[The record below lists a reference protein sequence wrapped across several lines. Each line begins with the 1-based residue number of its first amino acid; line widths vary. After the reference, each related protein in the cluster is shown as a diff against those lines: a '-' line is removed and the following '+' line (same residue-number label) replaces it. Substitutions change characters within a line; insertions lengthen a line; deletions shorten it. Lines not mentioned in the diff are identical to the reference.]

1 MIADSAL
8 RTMAGI
14 CTAILVAAAFSLAQS
29 VLAPVAFALFV
40 IALAW
45 PLQRGLEPRL
55 GGAVAMIVT
64 LLVSLTVVGVMVF
77 LASWGFGRVGAWVVA
92 NGAMLQELYLRK
104 LEWAAAQGIEID
116 PIIAEHFN
124 MRSLVRLAQEVLSQL
139 QGLLTFVAVTL
150 VFMILGLLETGAVA
164 RGLATMGGTAEAMLG
179 ALSETS
185 SKLRTYMA
193 VRTVMSAFTGLAVF
207 AFAYAMGLELA
218 AEWGVIAFVLNY
230 IPFIGSFLATLFPTV
245 FAILQFGSWQAAIAV
260 FACLQVIQFLSGSYI
275 EPRLAGARLA
285 ISPFMVLVA
294 VFLGAFIWG
303 VPGAFIG
310 VPALIAA
317 LTICE
322 RFDGSRWVATLLSG
336 KQ

>member
-1 MIADSAL
+1 MITDSAL

-14 CTAILVAAAFSLAQS
+14 CTAILVAAALSLAQS
-29 VLAPVAFALFV
+29 VLAPIAFALFV

-45 PLQRGLEPRL
+45 PLQRGLEARL

-64 LLVSLTVVGVMVF
+64 LLVTLTVVGVMVF

-92 NGAMLQELYLRK
+92 NGATLQDLYLRK

-150 VFMILGLLETGAVA
+150 VFMILGLLETGGVA
-164 RGLATMGGTAEAMLG
+164 RSLNTMGSTATAMLD

-193 VRTVMSAFTGLAVF
+193 VRTVMSALTGLAVF

-245 FAILQFGSWQAAIAV
+245 FAILQFGSWQVAIAV
-260 FACLQVIQFLSGSYI
+260 FACLQVIQFMSGSYI

-294 VFLGAFIWG
+294 VFLGALLWG

-317 LTICE
+317 LTVCD
-322 RFDGSRWVATLLSG
+322 RFEGSRWVAVLLSG
-336 KQ
+336 R

>member
-14 CTAILVAAAFSLAQS
+14 CTAIAVATALSLAQS
-29 VLAPVAFALFV
+29 VLAPVAFALFL

-45 PLQRGLEPRL
+45 PLQRGLEPLL
-55 GGAVAMIVT
+55 GGAVAMIAT
-64 LLVSLTVVGVMVF
+64 LLVTLTVVGVMVF
-77 LASWGFGRVGAWVVA
+77 LAAWGFGRVGAWVVA
-92 NGAMLQELYLRK
+92 NGAMLQDLYVRK
-104 LEWAAAQGIEID
+104 LEWAAAQGIEVA
-116 PIIAEHFN
+116 PILAEHFN
-124 MRSLVRLAQEVLSQL
+124 MRVLVRLAQEVLGQL

-150 VFMILGLLETGAVA
+150 VFMILGLLETG
-164 RGLATMGGTAEAMLG
+164 GTARRMRALGSTADALLG
-179 ALSETS
+179 ALGETA

-193 VRTVMSAFTGLAVF
+193 VRTVMSALTGLAVF
-207 AFAYAMGLELA
+207 AFAHAMGLELA

-245 FAILQFGSWQAAIAV
+245 FAIVQFGSWQAAITV

-285 ISPFMVLVA
+285 ISAFMVLVA

-317 LTICE
+317 LTMCE
-322 RFDGSRWVATLLSG
+322 RFEGSRWVATLLSG
-336 KQ
+336 K

>member
-1 MIADSAL
+1 MITDSAL

-14 CTAILVAAAFSLAQS
+14 CTAILVAAALSLAQS
-29 VLAPVAFALFV
+29 VLAPIAFALFV

-45 PLQRGLEPRL
+45 PLQRRLEARL

-64 LLVSLTVVGVMVF
+64 LLVTLTVVGVMVF

-92 NGAMLQELYLRK
+92 NGATLQDLYLRK

-150 VFMILGLLETGAVA
+150 VFMILGLLETGGVA
-164 RGLATMGGTAEAMLG
+164 RSLNTMGSTATAMLG

-193 VRTVMSAFTGLAVF
+193 VRTVMSALTGLAVF

-245 FAILQFGSWQAAIAV
+245 FAILQFGSWQVAIAV
-260 FACLQVIQFLSGSYI
+260 FACLQVIQFMSGSYI

-294 VFLGAFIWG
+294 VFLGALLWG

-317 LTICE
+317 LTVCD
-322 RFDGSRWVATLLSG
+322 RFEGSRWVAVLLSG
-336 KQ
+336 R

>member
-1 MIADSAL
+1 MITDSAL

-14 CTAILVAAAFSLAQS
+14 CTAILVAAALSLAQS
-29 VLAPVAFALFV
+29 VLAPIAFALFV

-45 PLQRGLEPRL
+45 PLQRRLEARL

-64 LLVSLTVVGVMVF
+64 LLVTLTVVGVMVF
-77 LASWGFGRVGAWVVA
+77 LASWGFGRVGAWVIA
-92 NGAMLQELYLRK
+92 NGATLQELYLRQ

-150 VFMILGLLETGAVA
+150 VFMILGLLETGGVA
-164 RGLATMGGTAEAMLG
+164 RSLNTMGSTAAAMLD

-193 VRTVMSAFTGLAVF
+193 VRTVMSALTGLAVF
-207 AFAYAMGLELA
+207 GFAYAMGLELA

-245 FAILQFGSWQAAIAV
+245 FAILQFGSWQAAITV
-260 FACLQVIQFLSGSYI
+260 FACLQIIQFMSGSYI

-285 ISPFMVLVA
+285 ISAFMVLVA
-294 VFLGAFIWG
+294 VFVGAFLWG

-310 VPALIAA
+310 VPALIAV
-317 LTICE
+317 LTVCD
-322 RFDGSRWVATLLSG
+322 RFAGSRWVATLLSG
-336 KQ
+336 K

>member
-1 MIADSAL
+1 MTPDGAL
-8 RTMAGI
+8 RTMAGL
-14 CTAILVAAAFSLAQS
+14 CTAILAAAALSLAQS
-29 VLAPVAFALFV
+29 VLAPVAFALFL

-64 LLVSLTVVGVMVF
+64 LLVTLTVVAVMVF
-77 LASWGFGRVGAWVVA
+77 LAAWGFGRVGGWVIA
-92 NGAMLQELYLRK
+92 NAAMLQELYLRK
-104 LEWAAAQGIEID
+104 LEWAAAQGVEIA
-116 PIIAEHFN
+116 PILAEQLN
-124 MRSLVRLAQEVLSQL
+124 MRSLVRLAQEVLGQL

-150 VFMILGLLETGAVA
+150 VFMILGLLETGGTA
-164 RGLATMGGTAEAMLG
+164 RRMQAMGGTAEALLG
-179 ALSETS
+179 GFAETA

-193 VRTVMSAFTGLAVF
+193 VRTVMSALTGLAVF

-245 FAILQFGSWQAAIAV
+245 FAILQFGSWQSAITV
-260 FACLQVIQFLSGSYI
+260 FASLQVIQFLSGSYI
-275 EPRLAGARLA
+275 EPRLAGRRLA

-294 VFLGAFIWG
+294 VFLGALIWG

-322 RFDGSRWVATLLSG
+322 RFEGSRWVAALMSG
-336 KQ
+336 R

>member
-1 MIADSAL
+1 MTPDGAL
-8 RTMAGI
+8 RTMAGL
-14 CTAILVAAAFSLAQS
+14 CTAILAAAALSLAQS
-29 VLAPVAFALFV
+29 VLAPVAFALFL

-64 LLVSLTVVGVMVF
+64 LLVTLTVVAVMVF
-77 LASWGFGRVGAWVVA
+77 LAAWGFGRVGGWVIA
-92 NGAMLQELYLRK
+92 NAAMLQELYLRK
-104 LEWAAAQGIEID
+104 LEWAAAQGVEIA
-116 PIIAEHFN
+116 PILAEQLN
-124 MRSLVRLAQEVLSQL
+124 MRSLVRLAQEVLGQL

-150 VFMILGLLETGAVA
+150 VFMILGLLDTGGTA
-164 RGLATMGGTAEAMLG
+164 RRMRAMGGTAGQVLEALC
-179 ALSETS
+179 ETG

-193 VRTVMSAFTGLAVF
+193 VRTVMSVLTGIAV
-207 AFAYAMGLELA
+207 AIFAYAMGLELA

-245 FAILQFGSWQAAIAV
+245 FAILQFGSWQSAITV

-275 EPRLAGARLA
+275 EPILAGQRLA
-285 ISPFMVLVA
+285 ISAFMVLVA
-294 VFLGAFIWG
+294 VFLGAFVWG

-322 RFDGSRWVATLLSG
+322 RFEGSRWAAALLSG
-336 KQ
+336 K

>member
-14 CTAILVAAAFSLAQS
+14 CTAILVAAALMLAQS
-29 VLAPVAFALFV
+29 VLAPVAFALFL

-45 PLQRGLEPRL
+45 PLQRRLEPVL

-64 LLVSLTVVGVMVF
+64 LLVTLTVVAVMVF
-77 LASWGFGRVGAWVVA
+77 LAAWGFGRVGRWVTA
-92 NGAMLQELYLRK
+92 NAGMLQELYLRK
-104 LEWAAAQGIEID
+104 LEWAAAQGIEIA
-116 PIIAEHFN
+116 PVLAEHFN
-124 MRSLVRLAQEVLSQL
+124 ARSLVRLAQEVLSQL

-164 RGLATMGGTAEAMLG
+164 RSLRTMGGTADALLG
-179 ALSETS
+179 ALAETS
-185 SKLRTYMA
+185 AKLRTYMA
-193 VRTVMSAFTGLAVF
+193 VRTVMSALTGLAVF
-207 AFAYAMGLELA
+207 AFARAMGLELA

-294 VFLGAFIWG
+294 VFVGAFLWG

-336 KQ
+336 K

>member
-1 MIADSAL
+1 
-8 RTMAGI
+8 MAGI
-14 CTAILVAAAFSLAQS
+14 CTAILIAAALSLAQP

-55 GGAVAMIVT
+55 GGAAAMIVT
-64 LLVSLTVVGVMVF
+64 LLVTLAVVGVMAF
-77 LASWGFGRVGAWVVA
+77 LAAWGFGRVGAWVVA
-92 NGAMLQELYLRK
+92 NGAMLQELYVRK
-104 LEWAAAQGIEID
+104 LEWASAQGIEVD

-150 VFMILGLLETGAVA
+150 VFMILGLLETGGVA
-164 RGLATMGGTAEAMLG
+164 RGMAAMGSTAAAMLD
-179 ALSETS
+179 ALAETS

-193 VRTVMSAFTGLAVF
+193 VRTVMSALTGLAVF
-207 AFAYAMGLELA
+207 AFAHAMGLQLA

-245 FAILQFGSWQAAIAV
+245 FAILQFGSWQAAIGV
-260 FACLQVIQFLSGSYI
+260 FACLQVIQFMSGSYI

-294 VFLGAFIWG
+294 VFLGALIWG
-303 VPGAFIG
+303 VPSAWARA
-310 VPALIAA
+310 PMRAA
-317 LTICE
+317 A
-322 RFDGSRWVATLLSG
+322 SLST
-336 KQ
+336 